1 MKKILFFLM
10 ASLATFGLMSFTNSS
25 NVELQNANSTT
36 VYASGSRSITVYKI
50 TVVGANGAAA
60 RQSFSAE
67 FDEDKME
74 LYVVERRN
82 GRNLTMTY
90 SVRPNPYKGY
100 SEDPRGS
107 YNYCAGA
114 GDYYFN

>member
-1 MKKILFFLM
+1 MKKVLLFLI
-10 ASLATFGLMSFTNSS
+10 ASFATFGLMSFTNSS
-25 NVELQNANSTT
+25 NVELQNTNSTT
-36 VYASGSRSITVYKI
+36 AYAPSSRTITAYKI
-50 TVVGANGAAA
+50 TVVGANGAAS

-74 LYVVERRN
+74 LYVVERKN

-90 SVRPNPYKGY
+90 SVHSNPYKGY
-100 SEDPRGS
+100 SGDPRGS

>member
-1 MKKILFFLM
+1 MKNILVFFLASM
-10 ASLATFGLMSFTNSS
+10 ATLILMSFTNSS
-25 NVELQNANSTT
+25 EIKSQSANDVSVYTT
-36 VYASGSRSITVYKI
+36 ASRTITVYKI
-50 TVVGANGAAA
+50 TVVGANGAAS

-74 LYVVERRN
+74 LYVVERKN

-90 SVRPNPYKGY
+90 SVHSNPYKGY
-100 SEDPRGS
+100 SGDPRGS